1 MSTPNTPFDRPLNLR
16 PCCLSLR
23 HKMMYVDPRQMTPG
37 MVDDGSDTRV
47 FLCMKSQN
55 AIGPDDGPVSA
66 SACSSEGRGCFDG
79 SFGRS
84 GPPLPVTPTISATR
98 NGQSA

>member
-1 MSTPNTPFDRPLNLR
+1 MSTLDSPFDRPLTMK
-16 PCCLSLR
+16 PCCLHLR

-47 FLCMKSQN
+47 FLCMKTQN

-66 SACSSEGRGCFDG
+66 SACGSEGRGCFHG
-79 SFGRS
+79 AGGRS
-84 GPPLPVTPTISATR
+84 MPPVMPTINASGV
-98 NGQSA
+98 GQSA